1 MPYAEKTTKMAKMG
15 CKGDGKVENISKSA
29 GGKVVFNVNC
39 FAKEY
44 SYLDTTRAVVFI
56 HPGSLYSR

>member
-1 MPYAEKTTKMAKMG
+1 MSDAENATKMAKMG
-15 CKGDGKVENISKSA
+15 CERDGKVENISKSA
-29 GGKVVFNVNC
+29 GGKVVFNVNY

-56 HPGSLYSR
+56 YPGGLYSR